1 MNPRITTTVCG
12 LLTLILGVLG
22 LVYPEFIMST
32 VLGFTVDPKFSAN
45 FVRGEVRAA
54 YGGLFSVMGV
64 ATVLAAMDPV
74 ANRARILFVG
84 LLWLGACGGRLFGVL
99 VDGTSGRVGLA
110 LRGLRAR
117 RRWRAGRGLT
127 GIPGRRDRR
136 LGAAHTAR
144 LIAFA
149 ACLMSPAARESRAGS
164 TPMADRTRT
173 PWIIRTYAGFGDA
186 EQSNRRYRENLAQGQ
201 RGLSVAFDLPTQNGY
216 DADHPMAA
224 GEVGGTGVSVSHIG
238 DMEALFNEIDL
249 GSINTSMTI
258 NATAPWLYALY
269 VAVADRRG
277 VARAQ
282 LRGTTQN
289 DLLKEFVARGTS
301 VFDPAVSLR
310 LTTDLIVFAARET
323 PQWNPMN
330 SCGYHYMESGASPAE
345 EVGYAIGNAILILE
359 AIRPALDA
367 AAFASVVDRISF
379 FINSGIELVAEIC
392 KVRAYSQL
400 WSAICQER
408 YGVATKWRSGCQVR
422 SLTLTE
428 QQPEV
433 NIIRIAYQALPVV
446 FSASARVGALQLP
459 GFREALG
466 LPDPA
471 EQILALR
478 TQQVLMHETGIADYP
493 DIFEGSKVI
502 ERETEALKTA
512 ARAIIADMERIGYAA
527 SIPWIATRLT
537 ASLVRWRQQIES
549 RERIVV
555 GVNAFTG
562 ELGAFSGGA
571 TVRAEDAVTPAKVAA
586 RVADVTRWKAGRDAR
601 AVERALADLKSAASS
616 GANVLPASIA
626 LAEAGGTTGEW
637 TAALEEALGPRYQA
651 PLGSEIKDAPAL
663 RIPRAPRRMRVL
675 LAKSGLDGHVNA
687 VKLLAF
693 ACREAGMEVV
703 YTGLKQTPQ
712 MIVATAVQ
720 EDVDIIGISSLSGS
734 HLWIATE
741 VERGLR
747 EAGVT
752 IPVVM
757 GGIIPE
763 PDQPKLRGLGVRHV
777 FTPKDGEVGAIVQA
791 MIDTVLERA
800 A

>member
-1 MNPRITTTVCG
+1 MP
-12 LLTLILGVLG
+12 
-22 LVYPEFIMST
+22 
-32 VLGFTVDPKFSAN
+32 
-45 FVRGEVRAA
+45 
-54 YGGLFSVMGV
+54 
-64 ATVLAAMDPV
+64 
-74 ANRARILFVG
+74 RARPLH
-84 LLWLGACGGRLFGVL
+84 
-99 VDGTSGRVGLA
+99 
-110 LRGLRAR
+110 R
-117 RRWRAGRGLT
+117 RT
-127 GIPGRRDRR
+127 
-136 LGAAHTAR
+136 T
-144 LIAFA
+144 
-149 ACLMSPAARESRAGS
+149 RAGS
-164 TPMADRTRT
+164 QRAGSQLASTPGASENRRRVGVTSMSKTDTARV

-186 EQSNRRYRENLAQGQ
+186 EQSNRRYRENLAHGQ

-216 DADHPMAA
+216 DADDPMAA
-224 GEVGGTGVSVSHIG
+224 GEIGGTGVSISHLG
-238 DMEALFNEIDL
+238 DMDTLFREIDQAT
-249 GSINTSMTI
+249 INTSMTI

-269 VAVADRRG
+269 VALADERG
-277 VARAQ
+277 VARAK

-301 VFDPAVSLR
+301 IFDPTVSLR
-310 LTTDLIVFAARET
+310 LSTDLIVFAATET

-330 SCGYHYMESGASPAE
+330 SCGYHFMESGASPAE
-345 EVGYAIGNAILILE
+345 EVGYAIGNALLILE
-359 AIRPALDA
+359 AIRPALA
-367 AAFASVVDRISF
+367 ADVFAGVVERISF
-379 FINSGIELVAEIC
+379 FINSGIELVPEIA

-400 WSAICQER
+400 WTELCRER
-408 YGVATKWRSGCQVR
+408 YDITTKWRSGCQVR

-433 NIIRIAYQALPVV
+433 NIIRIAYEALPVV
-446 FSASARVGALQLP
+446 ISASARVGALQLP

-471 EQILALR
+471 EQILSLR

-502 ERETEALKTA
+502 EKVTGEIKNE
-512 ARAIIADMERIGYAA
+512 ARAIVADMERLGYAQ
-527 SIPWIATRLT
+527 SIGWIATRLT
-537 ASLVRWRQQIES
+537 AALVRWRQQIES
-549 RERIVV
+549 KERLVV

-562 ELGAFSGGA
+562 EIGAFSGSA
-571 TVRAEDAVTPAKVAA
+571 RARAEDVVSEAQIERRIASLK
-586 RVADVTRWKAGRDAR
+586 RWKADRDAAAVAR
-601 AVERALADLKSAASS
+601 ATADLKRAAVE
-616 GANVLPASIA
+616 GENVLPASIA
-626 LAEAGGTTGEW
+626 LAKAGGTTGEW
-637 TAALEEALGPRYQA
+637 TKAIEEALGARYQA

-663 RIPRAPRRMRVL
+663 RIPRAPRRIRVL

-703 YTGLKQTPQ
+703 YTGLKQTPA

-720 EDVDIIGISSLSGS
+720 EDVDLIGISSLSGS

-747 EAGVT
+747 EAGAPG

-763 PDQPKLRGLGVRHV
+763 ADRPKLTRLGVRHV
-777 FTPKDGEVGAIVQA
+777 FTPKDGEVGVIVQA
-791 MIDTVLERA
+791 MIDTVVERA

>member
-1 MNPRITTTVCG
+1 
-12 LLTLILGVLG
+12 
-22 LVYPEFIMST
+22 MSKT
-32 VLGFTVDPKFSAN
+32 D
-45 FVRGEVRAA
+45 
-54 YGGLFSVMGV
+54 
-64 ATVLAAMDPV
+64 
-74 ANRARILFVG
+74 
-84 LLWLGACGGRLFGVL
+84 
-99 VDGTSGRVGLA
+99 
-110 LRGLRAR
+110 
-117 RRWRAGRGLT
+117 
-127 GIPGRRDRR
+127 
-136 LGAAHTAR
+136 TAR
-144 LIAFA
+144 V
-149 ACLMSPAARESRAGS
+149 
-164 TPMADRTRT
+164 

-186 EQSNRRYRENLAQGQ
+186 EQSNRRYRENLAHGQ

-216 DADHPMAA
+216 DADDPMAA
-224 GEVGGTGVSVSHIG
+224 GEIGGTGVSISHLG
-238 DMEALFNEIDL
+238 DMDTLFREIDQAT
-249 GSINTSMTI
+249 INTSMTI

-269 VAVADRRG
+269 VALADERG
-277 VARAQ
+277 VARAK

-301 VFDPAVSLR
+301 IFDPTVSLR
-310 LTTDLIVFAARET
+310 LSTDLIVFAATET

-330 SCGYHYMESGASPAE
+330 SCGYHFMESGASPAE
-345 EVGYAIGNAILILE
+345 EVGYAIGNALLILE
-359 AIRPALDA
+359 AIRPALA
-367 AAFASVVDRISF
+367 ADVFAGVVERISF
-379 FINSGIELVAEIC
+379 FINSGIELVPEIA

-400 WSAICQER
+400 WTELCRER
-408 YGVATKWRSGCQVR
+408 YGITTKWRSGCQVR

-433 NIIRIAYQALPVV
+433 NIIRIAYEALPVV
-446 FSASARVGALQLP
+446 ISASARVGALQLP

-471 EQILALR
+471 EQILSLR

-502 ERETEALKTA
+502 EKVTGEIKNE
-512 ARAIIADMERIGYAA
+512 ARAIVADMERLGYAQ
-527 SIPWIATRLT
+527 SIGWIATRLT
-537 ASLVRWRQQIES
+537 AALVRWRQQIES
-549 RERIVV
+549 KERLVV

-562 ELGAFSGGA
+562 EIGAFSGSA
-571 TVRAEDAVTPAKVAA
+571 RARAEDVVSEAQIERRIASLK
-586 RVADVTRWKAGRDAR
+586 RWKADRDAAAVAR
-601 AVERALADLKSAASS
+601 ATAELKRAAVE
-616 GANVLPASIA
+616 GENVLPASIA
-626 LAEAGGTTGEW
+626 LAKAGGTTGEW
-637 TAALEEALGPRYQA
+637 TKAIEEALGARYQA

-663 RIPRAPRRMRVL
+663 RIPRAPRRIRVL

-703 YTGLKQTPQ
+703 YTGLKQTPA

-720 EDVDIIGISSLSGS
+720 EDVDLIGISSLSGS

-747 EAGVT
+747 EAGAPG

-763 PDQPKLRGLGVRHV
+763 ADRPKLTRLGVRHV
-777 FTPKDGEVGAIVQA
+777 FTPKDGEVGVIVQA
-791 MIDTVLERA
+791 MIDTVVERA

>member
-1 MNPRITTTVCG
+1 MPSPTT
-12 LLTLILGVLG
+12 
-22 LVYPEFIMST
+22 
-32 VLGFTVDPKFSAN
+32 
-45 FVRGEVRAA
+45 RQ
-54 YGGLFSVMGV
+54 
-64 ATVLAAMDPV
+64 
-74 ANRARILFVG
+74 
-84 LLWLGACGGRLFGVL
+84 
-99 VDGTSGRVGLA
+99 
-110 LRGLRAR
+110 
-117 RRWRAGRGLT
+117 
-127 GIPGRRDRR
+127 
-136 LGAAHTAR
+136 
-144 LIAFA
+144 
-149 ACLMSPAARESRAGS
+149 
-164 TPMADRTRT
+164 

-224 GEVGGTGVSVSHIG
+224 GEIGGTGVSISHFG
-238 DMEALFNEIDL
+238 DMDALFREIDL
-249 GSINTSMTI
+249 GTINTSMTI

-269 VAVADRRG
+269 VALADQRG
-277 VARAQ
+277 VDRAR

-301 VFDPAVSLR
+301 IFDPKVSLR
-310 LTTDLIVFAARET
+310 LSTDLIVFAATQT

-345 EVGYAIGNAILILE
+345 EVGYAIGNALLILE
-359 AIRPALDA
+359 AIRPALA
-367 AAFASVVDRISF
+367 ADVFAGVVERISF
-379 FINSGIELVAEIC
+379 FINSGIELVPEIS
-392 KVRAYSQL
+392 KVRAYAQL
-400 WSAICQER
+400 WSEMCRER
-408 YGVATKWRSGCQVR
+408 YGLDTKWRAGCQVR

-433 NIIRIAYQALPVV
+433 NIIRIAYESLPVV
-446 FSASARVGALQLP
+446 MSASARVGALQLP

-466 LPDPA
+466 LPDPS
-471 EQILALR
+471 EQVLALR

-502 ERETEALKTA
+502 ERVTGEIKDEA
-512 ARAIIADMERIGYAA
+512 RRIIADMEQRGYADT
-527 SIPWIATRLT
+527 IGWIATRLT
-537 ASLVRWRQQIES
+537 SALVRWRHQIES
-549 RERIVV
+549 QERLVV

-562 ELGAFSGGA
+562 EVGAFTGSGRLRDEDRVTDA
-571 TVRAEDAVTPAKVAA
+571 TIAQRIV
-586 RVADVTRWKAGRDAR
+586 DVGRWKAGRDADAHR
-601 AVERALADLKSAASS
+601 RALADLQAAARS

-626 LAEAGGTTGEW
+626 LAKVGGTTGEW
-637 TAALEEALGPRYQA
+637 TAALEEALGARFQA
-651 PLGSEIKDAPAL
+651 PLGSEIRDAPAL

-703 YTGLKQTPQ
+703 YTGLKQTPA

-747 EAGVT
+747 EAGAAA

-763 PDQPKLRGLGVRHV
+763 SDRPKLGRLGVRHV

-791 MIDTVLERA
+791 MIDTVVERA

>member
-1 MNPRITTTVCG
+1 
-12 LLTLILGVLG
+12 
-22 LVYPEFIMST
+22 MSKT
-32 VLGFTVDPKFSAN
+32 D
-45 FVRGEVRAA
+45 
-54 YGGLFSVMGV
+54 
-64 ATVLAAMDPV
+64 
-74 ANRARILFVG
+74 
-84 LLWLGACGGRLFGVL
+84 
-99 VDGTSGRVGLA
+99 
-110 LRGLRAR
+110 
-117 RRWRAGRGLT
+117 
-127 GIPGRRDRR
+127 
-136 LGAAHTAR
+136 TAR
-144 LIAFA
+144 V
-149 ACLMSPAARESRAGS
+149 
-164 TPMADRTRT
+164 

-186 EQSNRRYRENLAQGQ
+186 EQSNRRYRENLAHGQ

-216 DADHPMAA
+216 DADDPMAA
-224 GEVGGTGVSVSHIG
+224 GEIGGTGVSISHLG
-238 DMEALFNEIDL
+238 DMDTLFREIDQAT
-249 GSINTSMTI
+249 INTSMTI

-269 VAVADRRG
+269 VALADERG
-277 VARAQ
+277 VARAK

-301 VFDPAVSLR
+301 IFDPTVSLR
-310 LTTDLIVFAARET
+310 LSTDLIVFAATET

-330 SCGYHYMESGASPAE
+330 SCGYHFMESGASPAE
-345 EVGYAIGNAILILE
+345 EVGYAIGNALLILE
-359 AIRPALDA
+359 AIRPALA
-367 AAFASVVDRISF
+367 ADVFAGVVERISF
-379 FINSGIELVAEIC
+379 FINSGIELVPEIA

-400 WSAICQER
+400 WTELCRER
-408 YGVATKWRSGCQVR
+408 YDITTKWRSGCQVR

-433 NIIRIAYQALPVV
+433 NIIRIAYEALPVV
-446 FSASARVGALQLP
+446 ISASARVGALQLP

-471 EQILALR
+471 EQILSLR

-502 ERETEALKTA
+502 EKVTGEIKNE
-512 ARAIIADMERIGYAA
+512 ARAIVADMERLGYAQ
-527 SIPWIATRLT
+527 SIGWIATRLT
-537 ASLVRWRQQIES
+537 AALVRWRQQIES
-549 RERIVV
+549 KERLVV

-562 ELGAFSGGA
+562 EIGAFSGSA
-571 TVRAEDAVTPAKVAA
+571 RARAEDVVSEAQIERRIASLK
-586 RVADVTRWKAGRDAR
+586 RWKADRDAAAVAR
-601 AVERALADLKSAASS
+601 ATADLKRAAVE
-616 GANVLPASIA
+616 GENVLPASIA
-626 LAEAGGTTGEW
+626 LAKAGGTTGEW
-637 TAALEEALGPRYQA
+637 TKAIEEALGARYQA

-663 RIPRAPRRMRVL
+663 RIPRAPRRIRVL

-703 YTGLKQTPQ
+703 YTGLKQTPA

-720 EDVDIIGISSLSGS
+720 EDVDLIGISSLSGS

-747 EAGVT
+747 EAGAPG

-763 PDQPKLRGLGVRHV
+763 ADRPKLTRLGVRHV
-777 FTPKDGEVGAIVQA
+777 FTPKDGEVGVIVQA
-791 MIDTVLERA
+791 MIDTVVERA